1 MRLSVLFPAAP
12 PTVRRMKCLTLL
24 VLLFAWA
31 VPTHATIVQMDYS
44 YDAANGNFFGSNPT
58 AKAALNAAALDIGN
72 AITGSLG
79 PVTTDVYSGTN
90 GQTTAT
96 FDWRFNLTNPTTG
109 IATTVN
115 TFTFAANSATI
126 VAGTRS
132 LAASTLGVGGPAGG
146 GFQLSGSGF
155 ESEWVGA
162 VAAAESASNASM
174 RRGGGPVI
182 GTLSGSSTFGAT
194 TANYSLRYGAM
205 LGSLSFNSTSTFHYD
220 HTTPVGVGE
229 NDFYSVALHE
239 ILHAIGFG
247 VSDTWSSLH
256 SGTTWN
262 GSNVITL
269 QGTGANMVSADGG
282 HIADGTM
289 STRITDGAAQEAVM
303 DPTLTVG
310 SRKTLTQLDLA
321 FLRDLG
327 FSTVPEPSAILLV
340 LAAAL
345 PLMLVR
351 RRKMDA
357 AFA

>member
-1 MRLSVLFPAAP
+1 
-12 PTVRRMKCLTLL
+12 MKCLTLI
-24 VLLFAWA
+24 VLLLAWA
-31 VPTHATIVQMDYS
+31 IPANAAIVQVDYS

-72 AITGSLG
+72 AISGSLG

-96 FDWRFNLTNPTTG
+96 FDWRFSLTNPTTG

-115 TFTFAANSATI
+115 TFTFAANSVTI
-126 VAGTRS
+126 AAGTRS
-132 LAASTLGVGGPAGG
+132 LAASTLGVGGPAGA
-146 GFQLSGSGF
+146 GFQLTGSGF

-162 VAAAESASNASM
+162 VAAAESSSNASM
-174 RRGGGPVI
+174 RRGGGPII

-194 TANYSLRYGAM
+194 TANYSLKYGAM

-220 HTTPVGVGE
+220 HTTAVGAGE

-247 VSDTWSSLH
+247 VSDTWTSLH
-256 SGTTWN
+256 SGTTWT
-262 GSNVITL
+262 GSNVIAL
-269 QGTGANMVSADGG
+269 QGSGANMVSADGG
-282 HIADGTM
+282 HIADGKM
-289 STRITDGAAQEAVM
+289 STRIADGVVQEAVM

-310 SRKTLTQLDLA
+310 TRKSLTQLDLA
-321 FLRDLG
+321 FLRDIG
-327 FSTVPEPSAILLV
+327 FTTVPEPTSGALCFGAGFVLV
-340 LAAAL
+340 LA
-345 PLMLVR
+345 R

-357 AFA
+357 RPA

>member
-1 MRLSVLFPAAP
+1 MKRLAV
-12 PTVRRMKCLTLL
+12 L
-24 VLLFAWA
+24 VLLLAWA
-31 VPTHATIVQMDYS
+31 IPADAAIVQVDYS
-44 YDAANGNFFGSNPT
+44 YDAANGNFFGTNPT

-79 PVTTDVYSGTN
+79 PVTTDIYSGTN
-90 GQTTAT
+90 GGTTAT
-96 FDWRFNLTNPTTG
+96 FDWRFSLTNPTTG
-109 IATTVN
+109 TATTVN
-115 TFTFAANSATI
+115 TFTFASNSVTI
-126 VAGTRS
+126 AAGTRS
-132 LAASTLGVGGPAGG
+132 LAASTLGVGGPAGA
-146 GFQLSGSGF
+146 GFQLTGNGF
-155 ESEWVGA
+155 ENQWIGA

-174 RRGGGPVI
+174 RRGGGPII

-194 TANYSLRYGAM
+194 TANYNLTYGAM

-247 VSDTWSSLH
+247 TSATWTSLH
-256 SGTTWN
+256 SGTTWT

-282 HIADGTM
+282 HIADGVM
-289 STRITDGAAQEAVM
+289 STRITDGTAQEAVM
-303 DPTLTVG
+303 DPSLTVG

-327 FSTVPEPSAILLV
+327 FTTVPEPTSGALCFGAGFVLV
-340 LAAAL
+340 LA
-345 PLMLVR
+345 R
-351 RRKMDA
+351 RRKVA
-357 AFA
+357 AQLAWRL